1 MVPFK
6 NYEVSMRQRVVSLF
20 GAVVSPL
27 CFAVT
32 ALLAF
37 TPLPS
42 LAQEQPIPAELG
54 FLNKIGKP
62 YRITYEP

>member
-1 MVPFK
+1 
-6 NYEVSMRQRVVSLF
+6 MRQLADSLF
-20 GAVVSPL
+20 GVVASRSR
-27 CFAVT
+27 FAVT

-37 TPLPS
+37 TTLPL